1 MTYIP
6 EMYTIIETPTFQE
19 DARRIWSEQE
29 RGAFCAWLAA
39 NPAVGDVIPGSGG
52 CRKVRWSIS
61 GSGKRGGARIIYYN
75 PLANGEIWLLV
86 IYTKSVTG
94 NIPAHIL
101 KSIRE
106 AIEHE

>member
-1 MTYIP
+1 MTYTP

-39 NPAVGDVIPGSGG
+39 NPEVGDVIPGSGG
-52 CRKVRWSIS
+52 CRKVRWSIA

-75 PLANGEIWLLV
+75 RLANGEIWLLV

-106 AIEHE
+106 AIEYE

>member
-1 MTYIP
+1 
-6 EMYTIIETPTFQE
+6 MYTIIETPSFQE

-39 NPAVGDVIPGSGG
+39 SPEVGDVIPGSGG
-52 CRKVRWSIS
+52 CRKVRWSIA
-61 GSGKRGGARIIYYN
+61 GRGKRGGARIIYYN
-75 PLANGEIWLLV
+75 QLANGEIWLLV

-94 NIPAHIL
+94 NIPAYIL

-106 AIEHE
+106 TIEYE

>member
-1 MTYIP
+1 
-6 EMYTIIETPTFQE
+6 MYTIIETPTFHE
-19 DARRIWSEQE
+19 DALRIWSEQE

-39 NPAVGDVIPGSGG
+39 SPEVGDVIPGSGG
-52 CRKVRWSIS
+52 CRKVRWSIA
-61 GSGKRGGARIIYYN
+61 GRGKRGGARIIYYN
-75 PLANGEIWLLV
+75 RLANGEIWLLV
-86 IYTKSVTG
+86 IYTNSVTG

>member
-1 MTYIP
+1 MIRR
-6 EMYTIIETPTFQE
+6 MYTIDDTPTFAE
-19 DARRIWSEQE
+19 DARKIWTEQE

-39 NPAVGDVIPGSGG
+39 NPEVGDVIPGSGG
-52 CRKVRWSIS
+52 CRKVRWSIT
-61 GSGKRGGARIIYYN
+61 GSGKRGGARIIYFN
-75 PLANGEIWLLV
+75 RLANGEIWLLV
-86 IYTKSVTG
+86 IYTKSVMG

>member
-1 MTYIP
+1 
-6 EMYTIIETPTFQE
+6 MYTIVETPTFQE
-19 DARRIWSEQE
+19 DARKIWSEQE

-39 NPAVGDVIPGSGG
+39 NPETGTVIPGSGG
-52 CRKVRWSIS
+52 CRKVRWAIT
-61 GSGKRGGARIIYYN
+61 GTGKRGGARIIYYN
-75 PLANGEIWLLV
+75 RLENAEIWLLV
-86 IYTKSVTG
+86 IYTKNVTG